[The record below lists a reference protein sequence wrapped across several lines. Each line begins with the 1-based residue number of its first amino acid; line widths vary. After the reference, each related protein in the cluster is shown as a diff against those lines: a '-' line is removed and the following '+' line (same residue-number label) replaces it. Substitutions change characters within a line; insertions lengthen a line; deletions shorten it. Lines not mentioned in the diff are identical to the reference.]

1 MAATGSDSFLKGL
14 AVRKN
19 EEIKQNTSSLVHNAK
34 PRNGTVHWMFLENVL
49 LI

>member
-14 AVRKN
+14 AVRRN
-19 EEIKQNTSSLVHNAK
+19 EGIKHNTSSLVYNAE
-34 PRNGTVHWMFLENVL
+34 PRHGTVHWMFLENVF